1 MTAGGGRVRTALVT
15 GASSGI
21 GLEICRLLARDSAR
35 VVMVARDEGRL
46 QRAARWVQ
54 AEVTTAALTLVPADL
69 SVPGSAAALHA
80 RVERDVGPVD
90 FLANNAGAGLA
101 GRFADADPVA
111 TAALVALNVTGL
123 TDLTRP
129 YLRDMLARRAG
140 RILNVASTAAYL
152 PGPGMA
158 VYYATKAFVL
168 SFSEALSEETAGSG
182 VTVTALCP
190 GPMATGFQERAGI
203 AGTRLLQSRLVMP
216 AAVVAATGYRGALE
230 GKRVVIPGLANRL
243 MVEGL
248 RFLPRS
254 VAAAMAGRA
263 HQPAGGGE
271 GGGAGGGGGA

>member
-1 MTAGGGRVRTALVT
+1 VRTALVT

-21 GLEICRLLARDSAR
+21 GLELCRLLARDVAR

-54 AEVTTAALTLVPADL
+54 AEVKTAALTLVPADL
-69 SVPGSAAALHA
+69 SGPGAATALHA

-90 FLANNAGAGLA
+90 FLANNAGAGLS
-101 GRFADADPVA
+101 GRFAETDAEA
-111 TAALVALNVTGL
+111 TAALVALNVTSL
-123 TDLTRP
+123 TELTRP
-129 YLRDMLARRAG
+129 YLRDMLARRSG

-168 SFSEALSEETAGSG
+168 SFSEALAEETAGSG

-190 GPMATGFQERAGI
+190 GPTATGFWERAGI
-203 AGTRLLQSRLVMP
+203 AGTRLLRSPLVMP
-216 AAVVAATGYRGALE
+216 VAEVAAAGYRGALE
-230 GKRVVIPGLANRL
+230 GRRVVIPGLANRL

-254 VAAAMAGRA
+254 VAAAVVGRA
-263 HQPAGGGE
+263 HQPAGGDE
-271 GGGAGGGGGA
+271 GGDA